1 MSPSVEPGWEDG
13 WYLWTHPKQNPVWH
27 LGCWVRGWLLWT
39 LSRPVTPGTQGVGTG
54 HSVEQGKHMLLMAF
68 TMHQIRDPF
77 FVDSSRNAPM
87 WKKYKAKRNQNYH
100 EIRGW
105 GVKNNSFPLTVKKG
119 PGLVNQNVH
128 YYESWKILGTIC
140 LWLSTSFIFLIRVWS
155 RGGWISTGNI
165 YFHLPTSTSLPWSV
179 SHQAQGGCWEGQE
192 PLGAFGKCLSL
203 SSPPHLQW
211 ESNPEPVRTYEVQ
224 HLLFLLQTREE
235 ERRQNQNDFLPQGR
249 WNRNDYS

>member
-13 WYLWTHPKQNPVWH
+13 WYLWIHPKQNPVWH

-68 TMHQIRDPF
+68 AMHQIRDPF

-128 YYESWKILGTIC
+128 YYGSWKILGTIC
-140 LWLSTSFIFLIRVWS
+140 LWLSTSFIFLILEFEAGVGESQWE
-155 RGGWISTGNI
+155 ISTSICRPQPLFLGQS
-165 YFHLPTSTSLPWSV
+165 PTKHREAVEKDRSLW
-179 SHQAQGGCWEGQE
+179 E
-192 PLGAFGKCLSL
+192 PLGSVCLFPHHLIFSGSL
-203 SSPPHLQW
+203 IL
-211 ESNPEPVRTYEVQ
+211 N
-224 HLLFLLQTREE
+224 L
-235 ERRQNQNDFLPQGR
+235 
-249 WNRNDYS
+249 